1 MCVHCTGITEKK
13 VIEHKKICKI
23 ISKGP
28 NYREPET
35 INWNKSKQSMEV
47 GSDNLIQ
54 GKLSVNKKDICRI
67 FNTLKIKKKKR
78 QNLKLEPYNL
88 NLFLKQIEIHSLEAL
103 QKDICSN
110 FY

>member
-1 MCVHCTGITEKK
+1 
-13 VIEHKKICKI
+13 
-23 ISKGP
+23 
-28 NYREPET
+28 
-35 INWNKSKQSMEV
+35 MEV

>member
-1 MCVHCTGITEKK
+1 MFTAPALQKKK
-13 VIEHKKICKI
+13 VIEHKKFCKI

-54 GKLSVNKKDICRI
+54 GKLSVNKRYLQNI
-67 FNTLKIKKKKR
+67 LKIKKKGKT
-78 QNLKLEPYNL
+78 
-88 NLFLKQIEIHSLEAL
+88 
-103 QKDICSN
+103 
-110 FY
+110 

>member
-1 MCVHCTGITEKK
+1 MAQKRVCSLHRHYRKKK
-13 VIEHKKICKI
+13 VIEHKKFCKI

-67 FNTLKIKKKKR
+67 
-78 QNLKLEPYNL
+78 
-88 NLFLKQIEIHSLEAL
+88 S
-103 QKDICSN
+103 
-110 FY
+110 